1 MTDYEAVKATIDSPG
16 AKIIAK
22 AMMEHHQAIYAKYRT
37 CGSMDELLNLQTIQK
52 VIDTTLPQILTNIL
66 NKHVEPK
73 TPAKSPEWWRFGEWL
88 VKMLKYF

>member
-1 MTDYEAVKATIDSPG
+1 MSDYKEVQATINSAG

-22 AMMEHHQAIYAKYRT
+22 AMMDHHQAIYAKYRT

-52 VIDTTLPQILTNIL
+52 VIDTTLPQILTGIL

-73 TPAKSPEWWRFGEWL
+73 TPPKSEEWWRFDKWL
-88 VKMLKYF
+88 VKMLK